1 VALCLDGEMAEKL
14 RRVRNHGMEQRYY
27 HKVVGGNF
35 RIDAI
40 QAAVLR
46 AKLPFLEGWNATR
59 RSNAAEYRA
68 AFTEAGI
75 LDRVTLPAEPFAAS
89 GLTNHHI
96 YHQYVIRVPERD
108 SVMAHLSE
116 KKIGCAIYYP
126 VPLHLQE
133 CFAYLG
139 HKPGDFPESEK
150 AAKESLALP
159 IFPGLRQD
167 EIGEVVGGI
176 KSALA

>member
-1 VALCLDGEMAEKL
+1 
-14 RRVRNHGMEQRYY
+14 MEQRYY

-46 AKLPFLEGWNATR
+46 AKLPFLDGWNATR
-59 RSNAAEYRA
+59 RANAATYWE
-68 AFTEAGI
+68 AFTAAGL
-75 LDRVTLPAEPFAAS
+75 LDRVTLPAEPFAGS
-89 GLTNHHI
+89 GLRDHHI
-96 YHQYVIRVPERD
+96 FHQYVIRIHSDKKRD
-108 SVMAHLSE
+108 TVMAHLTE

-126 VPLHLQE
+126 VPLHQQE

-139 HKPGDFPESEK
+139 HEAGDFPESEK

-159 IFPGLRQD
+159 IFPGLRG
-167 EIGEVVGGI
+167 EEMEEVVSRI
-176 KSALA
+176 KEALG